1 MKKSKNNN
9 LKIIIISFILL
20 LLIFLIIYARN
31 FRSFASIS
39 LIRNNK
45 EIFNSTD
52 LYFGNIKLMDK
63 ESKVEKELGKPKKE
77 KELLNN
83 SYRYK
88 VKEYDGLIITLKEN
102 YSDYVV
108 VKVEITNSK
117 YKTGRNIKVGNRITK
132 VFRSYKIDNK
142 KGNYIYGKYTLD
154 SLKDKSITKE
164 IYFGYRNKNIVEY
177 VDRDSITN
185 TNEPTLLSKV
195 IYNYRYGKITKITW
209 SYDIE

>member
-108 VKVEITNSK
+108 VKVEITNNK